1 MLNNLWLTVALY
13 AYPSLDLYIKMYR
26 RKLKAFKNISIEKLA
41 GYTADTFIKDLDRL
55 AEKAENLAVLKHT
68 IDAAMFMLDE
78 EKRQIVKHFYF
89 EELSGFQIM
98 EAMGL
103 AYNTYR
109 YKKRAALKSLA
120 QNMYILGMT
129 DKRFVEFFDDE
140 RLIVNVCEY
149 VLENNLTRAEKA
161 EPKAE
166 PLAAVR

>member
-41 GYTADTFIKDLDRL
+41 GYTTDTFIKDLDRL

-109 YKKRAALKSLA
+109 YKKK
-120 QNMYILGMT
+120 GG
-129 DKRFVEFFDDE
+129 
-140 RLIVNVCEY
+140 
-149 VLENNLTRAEKA
+149 AEKPCA
-161 EPKAE
+161 KYVYSRNDGQEVCGVLRRRAPHRKCLRVCAGE
-166 PLAAVR
+166 